1 MRPAAFPRAA
11 RHDGGDEQDNVGDP
25 ECAEPHSAK
34 LGEAQGVSGG
44 QQVHA
49 GPSGERCDSPADRGA
64 VEEREG
70 DRSAAEGIGTDLN
83 HDAANS
89 RAEQRGT
96 GSDPD
101 LAHRLSEGEPNNQMA
116 GLMERDR
123 KRERDDEAR
132 GHPENSVRGAGIPK
146 ADVEEPPDDDHSDS
160 RSDEATEPSH
170 QRRFVDSRIAH
181 ASKSSSVGARSVPG
195 YGSSSI

>member
-1 MRPAAFPRAA
+1 MRPAAFPGAA
-11 RHDGGDEQDNVGDP
+11 RHDGGDEQDNIGDA
-25 ECAEPHSAK
+25 ECAEPRSAE

-49 GPSGERCDSPADRGA
+49 GPSGERCDSPSHLGA
-64 VEEREG
+64 LEEREG
-70 DRSAAEGIGTDLN
+70 ARSAAEVIGTDLN

-116 GLMERDR
+116 GLMERNR

-132 GHPENSVRGAGIPK
+132 GHPENSVRSAGVPK
-146 ADVEEPPDDDHSDS
+146 AGVKEPPDDDHSDS

-170 QRRFVDSRIAH
+170 QRDRKSTRLAH

-195 YGSSSI
+195 FGSSSI